1 MSLDRFANC
10 DTFHGC
16 CLVSVVYLGANLA
29 GFIER
34 LAVAPLQAEILSHLS
49 WTQAVNTLQKVHLTG
64 HFIFHVAYF
73 PSNTRKLLLVS
84 LVYCAVSSKTW
95 THLSSCCACSSK
107 WVFSDTSPEN
117 SAWWMWVNDNDA
129 ADGGLKDKCD
139 KLMHNS
145 DVQIKQN
152 LQKHVNSAGWI
163 VH

>member
-64 HFIFHVAYF
+64 LFIFHIAYF
-73 PSNTRKLLLVS
+73 PSMLMLP
-84 LVYCAVSSKTW
+84 VYRSFSPLIHAKTW
-95 THLSSCCACSSK
+95 TDLSGCQVEMDLSK
-107 WVFSDTSPEN
+107 PS
-117 SAWWMWVNDNDA
+117 
-129 ADGGLKDKCD
+129 L
-139 KLMHNS
+139 LR
-145 DVQIKQN
+145 
-152 LQKHVNSAGWI
+152 HVS
-163 VH
+163 